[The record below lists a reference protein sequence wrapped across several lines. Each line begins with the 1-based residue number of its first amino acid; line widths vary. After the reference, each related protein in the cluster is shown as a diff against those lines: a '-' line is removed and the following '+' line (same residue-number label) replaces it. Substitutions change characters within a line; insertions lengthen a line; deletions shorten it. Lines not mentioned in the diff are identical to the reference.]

1 MDNDVSKLLEI
12 QTIIL
17 NIVKDQ
23 QIQISEL
30 KSYLDKENGRLYKD
44 IVMINRCEALEE
56 VYTKSEYRMKY

>member
-17 NIVKDQ
+17 NIVKEQ

-30 KSYLDKENGRLYKD
+30 KSYLDKDNGKLYKD
-44 IVMINRCEALEE
+44 IVVINRCEVLEE